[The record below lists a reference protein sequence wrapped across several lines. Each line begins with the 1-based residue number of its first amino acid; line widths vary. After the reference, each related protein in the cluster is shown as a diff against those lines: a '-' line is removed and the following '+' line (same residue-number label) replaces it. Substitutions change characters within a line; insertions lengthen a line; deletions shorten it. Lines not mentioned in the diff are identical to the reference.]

1 MDADYDGFDPFLHAL
16 ITQVLSRLKPIIAKF
31 QLNGEIMEMPVERA
45 IMRGL
50 PIRITNAKK
59 LPRFRLA

>member
-1 MDADYDGFDPFLHAL
+1 MGANS
-16 ITQVLSRLKPIIAKF
+16 LSHTRWDCSYHIIFIPKF

-50 PIRITNAKK
+50 PLRITNAKK